1 MDLVGAWRL
10 VEWRI
15 VSAEGRVSHPFG
27 TDAVGLLCYTPD
39 GHMSATIAR
48 AGRAPLP
55 GATPRRAPPEA
66 LAGAFTSFFA
76 YAGRY
81 EVRDGHVA
89 HDVEVALNPALSGT
103 VQVRELNADG
113 DRLVLAAAEDDR
125 WHTLIW
131 KRS

>member
-15 VSAEGRVSHPFG
+15 VRADGRVSHPFG

-48 AGRAPLP
+48 SGRAPLP
-55 GATPRRAPPEA
+55 AGSPRQASAEARAE
-66 LAGAFTSFFA
+66 AFTSFFS

-81 EVRDGHVA
+81 ELRAGHVA
-89 HDVEVALNPALSGT
+89 HDVEIALNPAFVGT
-103 VQVRELNADG
+103 TQIRELNFDD
-113 DRLVLAAAEDDR
+113 DRLVLAAEEDGK

-131 KRS
+131 ARA

>member
-15 VSAEGRVSHPFG
+15 VSAGGRVSHPFG

-48 AGRAPLP
+48 AGRSPLP
-55 GATPRRAPPEA
+55 GASPRKAPPEA
-66 LAGAFTSFFA
+66 LAEAFTSFFA

-81 EVRDGHVA
+81 EIRDGHVA
-89 HDVEVALNPALSGT
+89 HDVELSLNPAFAGT
-103 VQVRELNADG
+103 VQIRELNADG
-113 DRLVLAAAEDDR
+113 DRLVLAAEEDGR

>member
-10 VEWRI
+10 VEWR
-15 VSAEGRVSHPFG
+15 VVDAGGRVSHPFG
-27 TDAVGLLCYTPD
+27 TDATGLLCYTPD

-55 GATPRRAPPEA
+55 GAGRGQTPPEA
-66 LAGAFTSFFA
+66 PAEAFTSFLA

-81 EVRDGHVA
+81 EVRQGHIA
-89 HDVEVALNPALSGT
+89 HDVEVALDPALAGT

-113 DRLVLAAAEDDR
+113 DRLVLAADEGGR

-131 KRS
+131 ERS

>member
-1 MDLVGAWRL
+1 MDLVGAWHL

-15 VSAEGRVSHPFG
+15 VGADGRVSHPFG

-39 GHMSATIAR
+39 GHMSVTIAR

-55 GATPRRAPPEA
+55 GAGPRQAPPEA
-66 LAGAFTSFFA
+66 LAEAFTSFFA

-89 HDVEVALNPALSGT
+89 HDVEVALNPAFAGT

-113 DRLVLAAAEDDR
+113 DRLVLAAGEGCR

-131 KRS
+131 RRS